1 MLGENSNQMRSLHLN
16 ILHEKPSIVA
26 KPRLRVVPHFSSGI
40 VERAKRDRAWKSLH
54 GRKGDTLRE
63 RVSAFS
69 HFSRSIALSAVWR
82 VCSMRLI
89 KWISQF
95 WMTLVNPKH
104 WICLNGI
111 WDTQT
116 EFITSQGTLDASDF
130 SSAVSGF
137 CQVFIVT
144 RAKNISRSFAAVASA
159 YGRRCVAFGQH
170 RKFPPYARKTSGTQG
185 KVKETHI
192 VKSYELG
199 FII

>member
-1 MLGENSNQMRSLHLN
+1 MRSLHLN
-16 ILHEKPSIVA
+16 ISHEKPSIVA
-26 KPRLRVVPHFSSGI
+26 EARLRVVPHFSSEI
-40 VERAKRDRAWKSLH
+40 VEQAKRERAWKSPH
-54 GRKGDTLRE
+54 TRKEDTLRE
-63 RVSAFS
+63 RFIFWVSAFS

-82 VCSMRLI
+82 VCTMRLI

-159 YGRRCVAFGQH
+159 YGRRCVGLRQH
-170 RKFPPYARKTSGTQG
+170 RKFPPYVRKTSGTQG

>member
-1 MLGENSNQMRSLHLN
+1 MRSLHLN
-16 ILHEKPSIVA
+16 ISHEKPSIVA
-26 KPRLRVVPHFSSGI
+26 EARLRVVPHFSSEI
-40 VERAKRDRAWKSLH
+40 VEQAKRERAWKSPH
-54 GRKGDTLRE
+54 ARKGDTLRE
-63 RVSAFS
+63 RFIFWVSAFS

-144 RAKNISRSFAAVASA
+144 RAKNISPSFAAGASA
-159 YGRRCVAFGQH
+159 YGRRCVGLRPTPKIPAVREKNLWYPG
-170 RKFPPYARKTSGTQG
+170 
-185 KVKETHI
+185 
-192 VKSYELG
+192 
-199 FII
+199 